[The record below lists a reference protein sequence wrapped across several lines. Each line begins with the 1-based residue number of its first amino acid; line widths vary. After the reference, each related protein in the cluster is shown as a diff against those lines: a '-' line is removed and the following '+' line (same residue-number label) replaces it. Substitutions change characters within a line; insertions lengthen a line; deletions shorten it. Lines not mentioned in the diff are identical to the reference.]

1 MADRQLSLA
10 EQVRS
15 GENRQL
21 QILAAG
27 GLLPLAT
34 EELIELQV
42 DLALAG
48 DAEVAATAAQSLGQQ
63 EPRVLASLVAQNA
76 PPRVVEYLARHHEH
90 PSVLE
95 AVLRRRDVSR
105 DLLIEMARRLP
116 PDLQEVLILRQDAI
130 VEEPRILSALEENPA
145 ISSYAQ
151 RRITEYREHL
161 LPQARLTAA
170 SMSSLIGPVLE
181 DDEFLQREIQ
191 VVKALPASG
200 EFDEQTG
207 LSEGQIRLLPVPA
220 RMRLARNAGR
230 ALRSILIRDPVAQ
243 IAMSVIQGNTLPDS
257 EVEQIA
263 KSRIVVED
271 ILAEIGSRREWQ
283 SKYQIVKALVQNPR
297 TPLAT
302 SLRLVPRLSVRDLRD
317 LGRDRNLPDAVRS
330 LATRLYRIK
339 LK

>member
-1 MADRQLSLA
+1 MSDRQLSLA

-15 GENRQL
+15 GGNRQL

-34 EELIELQV
+34 EDLIVLQV
-42 DLALAG
+42 DLAMGG
-48 DAEVAATAAQSLGQQ
+48 DAEIASTASTSLAGQ
-63 EPRVLASLVAQNA
+63 EPRVLASLIAEGA
-76 PPRVVEYLARHHEH
+76 PPRVLEYAARHLEH
-90 PSVLE
+90 PAILE

-105 DLLIEMARRLP
+105 DLLVDMARRLP

-130 VEEPRILSALEENPA
+130 VEEPRILTALEENPTLT
-145 ISSYAQ
+145 SYSQ
-151 RRITEYREHL
+151 RRIAEYREHL
-161 LPQARLTAA
+161 LPQARLTKA
-170 SMSSLIGPVLE
+170 SMSSLIGPE
-181 DDEFLQREIQ
+181 IDTDEFLQREIQ

-220 RMRLARNAGR
+220 RMRLGRNAGR

-243 IAMSVIQGNTLPDS
+243 VALSVINGNSLPDS
-257 EVEQIA
+257 ELEQVA
-263 KSRIVVED
+263 KSRVVVEEV
-271 ILAEIGSRREWQ
+271 LAEIGSRRECQ
-283 SKYQIVKALVQNPR
+283 GKYQIVKALVQNPR

-302 SLRLVPRLSVRDLRD
+302 SLRLVTRLAVRDLRD

-330 LATRLYRIK
+330 SATRLYRIK